1 MVRVV
6 LDTNVVVS
14 AYLVPTG
21 KPALILSLARQG
33 KINICLSEDILGEIK
48 RTLLRPKL
56 QKIHKA
62 TPQEIDRFLRAFTEV
77 VNLVPGTME
86 VDEVNADP
94 DDNKV
99 LACALEGEADF
110 IVSGDHHLTDIVSF
124 RGIPI
129 VKPDAFLGIIA
140 GQS

>member
-1 MVRVV
+1 M
-6 LDTNVVVS
+6 
-14 AYLVPTG
+14 PTG